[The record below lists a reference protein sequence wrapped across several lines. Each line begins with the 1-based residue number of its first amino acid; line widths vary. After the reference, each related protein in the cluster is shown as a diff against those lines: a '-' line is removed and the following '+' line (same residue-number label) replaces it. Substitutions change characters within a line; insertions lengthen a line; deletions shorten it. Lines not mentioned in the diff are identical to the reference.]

1 MNTDLLYMVIVMIS
15 LNRETAVSRAAF
27 LHFVSRQ
34 HCNMHFYVCL
44 KFSICCQ
51 IKVASCAENILLIAD
66 MYEISIILRKTLS
79 FACRKVELTQ
89 RHNTSFLLLIQIKQ
103 LMKS

>member
-15 LNRETAVSRAAF
+15 LNRETAVSRDAF
-27 LHFVSRQ
+27 LHFVSPQ
-34 HCNMHFYVCL
+34 HCNMHFLCL
-44 KFSICCQ
+44 FTNLVFAV
-51 IKVASCAENILLIAD
+51 KVASCAENILLIAD

-89 RHNTSFLLLIQIKQ
+89 CHNTSFLLLIQIKQ